1 MFWVVRDSGDP
12 NTTTMQHARHLQ
24 TRDAIQAD
32 DDRDRSTVWALGDG
46 FDFHS
51 GLRPAAM
58 IGQGRLAG
66 AQV

>member
-1 MFWVVRDSGDP
+1 MVWVVRDSGDP
-12 NTTTMQHARHLQ
+12 NTTTMQHSCHLQ
-24 TRDAIQAD
+24 TRDAIKAD

-58 IGQGRLAG
+58 IGQGRLVG